1 MSSCHIRQQWSLPDR
16 SDMSD
21 MSDRLQSQGDLGTS
35 YFILYKDQ
43 NITAGLDSLH
53 VSVATWWF
61 AALRIST
68 YISSYLI
75 PVKLIPYFP
84 FRWTKFVF
92 YIERNAACFDHI
104 NRVRE
109 MSDHPGDVNSV
120 IIVTGPFLAGPN
132 IPLSR
137 NWDQFRPFITGQDPH
152 RGAVCQIFL
161 VFLLHLG
168 NELHYSFITLSFIS
182 NTWQHCF
189 ERQGVSLLKS
199 IAIICIYTYT

>member
-21 MSDRLQSQGDLGTS
+21 MSDRLQSQGDLGKS

-109 MSDHPGDVNSV
+109 MSDHPGDVNKCDHCDGTFLSWTKYPSQSELRSV
-120 IIVTGPFLAGPN
+120 PPLYYWPGPTQWCRVPDHLFAT
-132 IPLSR
+132 SR
-137 NWDQFRPFITGQDPH
+137 EWTTLFVHHFIFY
-152 RGAVCQIFL
+152 C
-161 VFLLHLG
+161 
-168 NELHYSFITLSFIS
+168 
-182 NTWQHCF
+182 
-189 ERQGVSLLKS
+189 
-199 IAIICIYTYT
+199 